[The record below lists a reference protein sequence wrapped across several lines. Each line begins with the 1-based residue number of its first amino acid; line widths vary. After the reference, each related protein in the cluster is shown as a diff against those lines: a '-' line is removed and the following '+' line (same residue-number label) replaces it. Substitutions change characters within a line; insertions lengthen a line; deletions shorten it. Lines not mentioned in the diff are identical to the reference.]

1 MEIRRG
7 NCFATDEMLT
17 LNSYS
22 YHLFMNNYFT
32 SFCLLTH
39 LEVYLSVFNPN
50 AGNNI
55 RVTDGINKNMLS
67 KCTIIW
73 GKQLEKQE
81 RYHFEQ
87 RTSSKKGSATLTVV
101 GWNNKREFYIVCS
114 EDSEPKRIVQHWN
127 KGEIKYIQEKQL
139 H

>member
-1 MEIRRG
+1 
-7 NCFATDEMLT
+7 
-17 LNSYS
+17 
-22 YHLFMNNYFT
+22 MNNYFT

-101 GWNNKREFYIVCS
+101 G
-114 EDSEPKRIVQHWN
+114 
-127 KGEIKYIQEKQL
+127 
-139 H
+139 